1 MKKRA
6 ISDLNLMIL
15 SFFREPERAKS
26 WSYMHWE
33 RLFQL
38 ARDARLMGTLAYFI
52 QENELWESVPER
64 GRWLLESA
72 IVKAERGKRQTLWE
86 VECIRKAVFRNAY
99 TLAVAENDIP
109 VILLKG
115 AAYQAAEMPWGKGRL
130 SVDVDIM
137 TPLATLSTVEA
148 ALTISG
154 WIPEKKSEY
163 DEHFYRDWMHEIP
176 PMVHLDRGTTLDV
189 HHTILPR
196 TGRLTVNAD
205 LLFHEIVPLRDN
217 LYVLGPCDMLLH
229 SAVHMFQDGELDN
242 CARDLLDLATMFQF
256 LTEKDVD
263 FWEKLLARSQELGV
277 TRPLYHAVTFCEK
290 LLGMEFPS
298 TFLREVRRF
307 RGGIVSRSLMAWA
320 VSRTIEPE
328 IAGEEKFSVSI
339 ARLGLYI
346 RSHFL
351 RMPLRILIPHL
362 WAKYRQ
368 RRRERK
374 EKEQEKES
382 IH

>member
-1 MKKRA
+1 MKKNKA
-6 ISDLNLMIL
+6 DSNLLIL
-15 SFFREPERAKS
+15 SFFREPELSKS
-26 WSYMHWE
+26 WSHKQWE

-38 ARDARLMGTLAYFI
+38 ARDARLIGTLAYFI
-52 QENELWESVPER
+52 QENGWSEFVPER

-72 IVKAERGKRQTLWE
+72 IVKAERGRRQALWE
-86 VECIRKAVFRNAY
+86 VECIRRATDRNTY
-99 TLAVAENDIP
+99 TPTVSEKDIP
-109 VILLKG
+109 VALLKG
-115 AAYQAAEMPWGKGRL
+115 AAYMAAKMPWGKGRS

-163 DEHFYRDWMHEIP
+163 DERFYRDWMHELP

-205 LLFHEIVPLRDN
+205 LLFQEITPLRDN

-242 CARDLLDLATMFQF
+242 CARDLLDLASMFRF
-256 LTEKDVD
+256 FAEKDAD
-263 FWEKLLARSQELGV
+263 FWEKLLARSRELGL
-277 TRPLYHAVTFCEK
+277 TRPLYHAVTFCVK
-290 LLGMEFPS
+290 LLGVEFPS
-298 TFLREVRRF
+298 AFLREVKRF

-320 VSRTIEPE
+320 VPKTIEPE
-328 IAGEEKFSVSI
+328 IAGEEKWITSV

-362 WAKYRQ
+362 WAKYWQ
-368 RRRERK
+368 RRRERR
-374 EKEQEKES
+374 EQQKMKN
-382 IH
+382 

>member
-1 MKKRA
+1 MKKQSK
-6 ISDLNLMIL
+6 SDSNLLIL
-15 SFFREPERAKS
+15 SFFRAPEQTKS
-26 WSYMHWE
+26 WSHKQWE

-52 QENELWESVPER
+52 QENGLSEFVPER

-72 IVKAERGKRQTLWE
+72 IVKAERGRRQALWE
-86 VECIRKAVFRNAY
+86 VECIRKAVYRNAY
-99 TLAVAENDIP
+99 TLAVSEMDIP
-109 VILLKG
+109 IVLLKG
-115 AAYQAAEMPWGKGRL
+115 AAYQAADMPWGKGRL
-130 SVDVDIM
+130 SVDVDMM

-205 LLFHEIVPLRDN
+205 LLFQEIMPLRDN

-229 SAVHMFQDGELDN
+229 STVHMFQDGELDN
-242 CARDLLDLATMFQF
+242 CARDLLDLATMFRF
-256 LTEKDVD
+256 FAEKDAD
-263 FWEKLLARSQELGV
+263 FWEKLLVRSRELGL

-290 LLGMEFPS
+290 LLGVEFPS
-298 TFLREVRRF
+298 EFLREVKRF
-307 RGGIVSRSLMAWA
+307 RGGIISRTLMAWA
-320 VSRTIEPE
+320 VPKTIEPE
-328 IAGEEKFSVSI
+328 IAGEEKFSVSV

-362 WAKYRQ
+362 WAKYWQ

-374 EKEQEKES
+374 EKEKEN